1 MKLHFLSLTLGS
13 VFLATLSPLQ
23 AQAATQLFT
32 DRALF
37 EAAIQS
43 GFFLETFNTTPEGG
57 TPNPLDFSGSGFSF
71 SASAGCFFNCAGPL
85 FPYTYSGG
93 SAPPS
98 TTLGTS
104 DSAQPLTFTLG
115 SGVTAFGGDFF
126 GSNFAG
132 NALEPGKLQ
141 LILNGFASFI
151 EWDSDTTNN
160 EPQFI
165 GVISDGA
172 DFGSIVLD
180 PNPFNAYDPTVPNC
194 TSFACIFASA
204 DNVILGKRLP
214 SSTAVPG
221 PLPIFG
227 AAAAYG
233 WSRKLRRRSLAR
245 KDLALSLGGEA

>member
-1 MKLHFLSLTLGS
+1 VAQQLLPPLSAHLIQPAGS
-13 VFLATLSPLQ
+13 
-23 AQAATQLFT
+23 
-32 DRALF
+32 
-37 EAAIQS
+37 
-43 GFFLETFNTTPEGG
+43 
-57 TPNPLDFSGSGFSF
+57 
-71 SASAGCFFNCAGPL
+71 
-85 FPYTYSGG
+85 
-93 SAPPS
+93 
-98 TTLGTS
+98 
-104 DSAQPLTFTLG
+104 
-115 SGVTAFGGDFF
+115 
-126 GSNFAG
+126 
-132 NALEPGKLQ
+132 ALEPGKLQ
-141 LILNGFASFI
+141 LILNGFASVI

-180 PNPFNAYDPTVPNC
+180 PNPFNTYDPTVPNC

-233 WSRKLRRRSLAR
+233 WCRRLRRRSMAR
-245 KDLALSLGGEA
+245 KELALSLSREA

>member
-1 MKLHFLSLTLGS
+1 MKRHFLGLTVGT
-13 VFLATLSPLQ
+13 VFLATLSPFQ

-57 TPNPLDFSGSGFSF
+57 YPNPLNFSGSGFSF
-71 SASAGCFFNCAGPL
+71 SASAGCFFNCPTPL
-85 FPYTYSGG
+85 FPFTYTGG
-93 SAPPS
+93 SATPS
-98 TTLGTS
+98 TALGTT

-126 GSNFAG
+126 GSNIAG
-132 NALEPGKLQ
+132 SALQPGKIQ
-141 LILNGFASFI
+141 LILNGFSSII

-180 PNPFNAYDPTVPNC
+180 PNPLNTYDPTVPDCDN
-194 TSFACIFASA
+194 FPCIFASA

-214 SSTAVPG
+214 STAVPG

-227 AAAAYG
+227 AAAAYS

-245 KDLALSLGGEA
+245 KDLALSLGREA